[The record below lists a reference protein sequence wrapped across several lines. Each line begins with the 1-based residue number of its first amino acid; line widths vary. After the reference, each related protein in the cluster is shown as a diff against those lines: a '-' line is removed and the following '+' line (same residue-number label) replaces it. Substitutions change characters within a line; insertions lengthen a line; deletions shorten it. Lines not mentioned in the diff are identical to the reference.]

1 MKNKI
6 QTDIQRVSEIIEA
19 ICARHNCPEMSSIIN
34 VLGRNISAVI
44 FLLNTYIEDEH
55 DAVTTERTMRAL
67 ISSLSYLMNK
77 AYGENAAVA
86 LIEALEI
93 CCTTLKNHMPNQTD

>member
-1 MKNKI
+1 MTSKI
-6 QTDIQRVSEIIEA
+6 ETDIQRVSEIIEA
-19 ICARHNCPEMSSIIN
+19 ICARHNCPEMSAIIN

-55 DAVTTERTMRAL
+55 DAVTTELSMRAL

-77 AYGENAAVA
+77 AYGENVDDAF
-86 LIEALEI
+86 IEALEI
-93 CCTTLKNHMPNQTD
+93 CCTTLEANRPGQN